1 MDVIGE
7 YTDVYNRYA
16 HVKVSFTNEPISFQL
31 MSPDSFNIELN
42 TNDLEKN
49 WCAIYT
55 VLQATNRL

>member
-31 MSPDSFNIELN
+31 MSPDSFNIELKQIIWKKRVCN
-42 TNDLEKN
+42 
-49 WCAIYT
+49 IYC
-55 VLQATNRL
+55 LPSN